1 MTKTIIA
8 MYDEFDHAQDAV
20 EDLVEAGFNRSDIS
34 IVARNTTEEGSTT
47 GTMDTDEDAV
57 TAGEGAGFGAVVGG
71 LIGLGAMLIPGIGP
85 VIAAGP
91 LAALLGAGVGAA
103 AGAATGGITA
113 ALVKTGVSE
122 EEAGY
127 YAEGIRRGGA
137 LVTVNARDEQ
147 ADRASEI
154 LDRHNPVDIDERSS
168 YYQQSG
174 YSGYNESSQPY
185 TSSQIQREREQY
197 RTLNAGDQAKMEV
210 IEEELQVGKRDVERG
225 GVRVHSYVTETPVRE
240 DVNLREEHVHVDRQ
254 PVDRPATAADLN
266 AFEEGVIE
274 VTERAEEP
282 VVQKTARVVEEV
294 TVGKDVENRTETVEE
309 TVRRKDV
316 DVENMGTGTASG
328 MRTGTPMSWDSY
340 ANDFRTHYNSNYA
353 NSGYTFEQYTPAYR
367 YGYTL
372 ASNDQF
378 RDYDWNRIE
387 PEARRNWEA
396 RNPNTW
402 EQFKGAIH
410 DAWDRVRGLQ

>member
-1 MTKTIIA
+1 MAKTIIA
-8 MYDEFDHAQDAV
+8 MYDDFSTAQDAL
-20 EDLVEAGFNRSDIS
+20 EDLIEAGFNRSDIS
-34 IVARNTTEEGSTT
+34 IVANNASGEYVTTTD
-47 GTMDTDEDAV
+47 MDTEEDAV

-122 EEAGY
+122 DEAGY

-137 LVTVNARDEQ
+137 LISVSVPDEQ

-154 LDRHNPVDIDERSS
+154 LDRHNPADIDERSS
-168 YYQQSG
+168 YYQQTG
-174 YSGYNESSQPY
+174 YSGYSEEAAPF
-185 TSSQIQREREQY
+185 TSAQIQREREQY
-197 RTLNAGDQAKMEV
+197 RSINAGEHTNLEV
-210 IEEELQVGKRDVERG
+210 VEEQVQIGKREVERG
-225 GVRVHSYVTETPVRE
+225 GVRVRSYVTETPVRE
-240 DVNLREEHVHVDRQ
+240 DVNLREEHVRVERHA
-254 PVDRPATAADLN
+254 VDRPATSADLN
-266 AFEEGVIE
+266 TFEEGVIE

-282 VVQKTARVVEEV
+282 IVQKTARVVEEV
-294 TVGKDVENRTETVEE
+294 TVGKDVENRTETIEE

-316 DVENMGTGTASG
+316 DVEHMGAGTGSA
-328 MRTGTPMSWDSY
+328 MSWDTY
-340 ANDFRTHYNSNYA
+340 ANDFRTHYDTHYA
-353 NSGYTFEQYTPAYR
+353 HSGYTYDQYTPAYR

-372 ASNDQF
+372 ATNDQF
-378 RDYDWNRIE
+378 RDYDWDRLE
-387 PEARRNWEA
+387 PEARRNWES

-402 EQFKGAIH
+402 EQFKDAVR
-410 DAWDRVRGLQ
+410 DAWDRVRGR

>member
-1 MTKTIIA
+1 MTKTIVA
-8 MYDEFDHAQDAV
+8 MYDDFDHAQEAV
-20 EDLVEAGFNRSDIS
+20 EDLLDAGFSRSDVS
-34 IVARNTTEEGSTT
+34 IVANNASGTDTTTAEGNVD
-47 GTMDTDEDAV
+47 MEEDAV

-71 LIGLGAMLIPGIGP
+71 LVGLGAMLIPGIGP

-113 ALVKTGVSE
+113 ALVKTGISE

-137 LVTVNARDEQ
+137 LVTVNVRDEQ

-154 LDRHNPVDIDERSS
+154 LDRHDPIDIDERSS
-168 YYQQSG
+168 YYQQTG
-174 YSGYNESSQPY
+174 YSGYSEGAEPY
-185 TSSQIQREREQY
+185 TSAQIQREREQY
-197 RTLNAGDQAKMEV
+197 RTVNAGEQAKVEV

-225 GVRVHSYVTETPVRE
+225 GVRVRTYVTETPVRE
-240 DVNLREEHVHVDRQ
+240 EVNLREEHVTVERH
-254 PVDRPATAADLN
+254 PVDRPATSADIN

-274 VTERAEEP
+274 VTERAEEA

-294 TVGKDVENRTETVEE
+294 TVGKEVENRTETIEE

-316 DVENMGTGTASG
+316 DVENIGAGTTTGTA
-328 MRTGTPMSWDSY
+328 MTWDTY
-340 ANDFRTHYNSNYA
+340 ANDFRTHYNTNYG

-372 ASNDQF
+372 ATNDQF

-387 PEARRNWEA
+387 SEARRNWED

-402 EQFKGAIH
+402 EQFKDAIRE
-410 DAWDRVRGLQ
+410 AWDRVRGRR

>member
-1 MTKTIIA
+1 
-8 MYDEFDHAQDAV
+8 MYDDFDTAQDAV
-20 EDLVEAGFNRSDIS
+20 EELVDAGFNRSDIS
-34 IVARNTTEEGSTT
+34 IVANNASGTYTTTADHN
-47 GTMDTDEDAV
+47 MDTEEDAV

-137 LVTVNARDEQ
+137 LVTVSARDEQ

-154 LDRHNPVDIDERSS
+154 LDRHNPIDIDERSS
-168 YYQQSG
+168 YYQQTG
-174 YSGYNESSQPY
+174 YSGYDESAQPY
-185 TSSQIQREREQY
+185 SSAQIQREREQY
-197 RTLNAGDQAKMEV
+197 RTVNAGEQAKVEV

-225 GVRVHSYVTETPVRE
+225 GVRVRSYVTETPVRE
-240 DVNLREEHVHVDRQ
+240 DVNLREEHVRVDRQ
-254 PVDRPATAADLN
+254 PVDRPATSADFDT
-266 AFEEGVIE
+266 FEEGVIE

-282 VVQKTARVVEEV
+282 VVQKTARVVEEI

-316 DVENMGTGTASG
+316 DVENIGAGMSTGTA
-328 MRTGTPMSWDSY
+328 RSWDTY
-340 ANDFRTHYNSNYA
+340 TNDFRTHYNTNYA

-402 EQFKGAIH
+402 EQFKDAIR
-410 DAWDRVRGLQ
+410 DAWDRVRGR